1 MMLLAGIGPLNSP
14 RPAVADPVSGSFKD
28 QQRDAN
34 ANDSSVTADKG
45 GEGVFGGYSYY
56 YEPRSWGYSNTAS
69 RNTASVTGGSY
80 TPFTTKAGD
89 EIAVAGGYANHTADN
104 NAVSITGGLFSGG
117 GVFGGFASDNG
128 GFNNNGSASSN
139 TVTISGGSGQFD
151 IIAGGHAYTA
161 ANTSRTNAAASG
173 NEVSIS
179 SDITVSGQEF
189 RIDGQYQN
197 VALAGGL
204 ATSEANSNTVSVS
217 RGTYNGIVAGGM
229 VLNDGN
235 GTVNNNSVTING
247 GVINGDVYG
256 AWAHSGDAENN
267 TVTIGGTAAING
279 DIYALGIQSPSSAAI
294 SGTVNITGQA
304 DLSKASVHGYTGQES
319 SSESRNFE
327 LNIRSYTGTIN
338 KVDKFHT
345 MSISDGSVVTIG
357 NMDGAVYHGKED
369 PDDPFSDFLE
379 GETEISVKDSSL
391 SAGSIVNFAT
401 LKLENASLDASYVAG
416 WDSPIFSDNI
426 EEFKDYS
433 ITASNSDI
441 RITQELTEYN
451 TLNVQNDA
459 SKKVFLQAIS
469 GNRDSTTNIQSG
481 TVAINS
487 NISVTGG
494 AFQINDAAS
503 SADFTTQV
511 QGNITAQNSSGEAAS
526 VAISFNT
533 AASSLTGASAI
544 ADSSSLAL
552 TFGNKARWNMTE
564 NSRVSEL
571 ALDDGVVDLTWGSAT
586 PGARMLNIESLT
598 GSGTFN
604 VNTDIDADASDQIII
619 REGAGQHRLL
629 VAASGKD
636 PSREA
641 MDNFIVQQ
649 QAGSGS
655 FTLANAGGQVEQ
667 GLYFYQL
674 AERTGQN
681 GQEWYLE
688 RVSSDP
694 APETPTG
701 ETELSLSSLAGH
713 YAMWYGQLTDLRKR
727 MGEVRYGTQTGL
739 WVRGFADKSRL
750 DGFGGS
756 IGYDWLLSAPGKS
769 RWIAG
774 MQIRSGHADQDVNG
788 YWGGYGDLDS
798 IGGSLYATWL
808 HDNGWYF
815 DGVATID
822 WYDHEIRTAMTDG
835 TRVHD
840 SRSSYGL
847 GLSLEAGRRIDF
859 AAGNEGLDT
868 WFVEPQLEVAYF
880 WVKGGDF
887 TTSNGMTIDQSDMDS
902 LTTRAG
908 LVFGKKFTLGDS
920 GQYVQPY
927 MKAGLVHEFLGD
939 QDARFNGEHFSSS
952 LDGTR
957 AYYGLGLDWQ
967 ATDNL
972 RLYMQAEREQG
983 EDFTREYNISAGFQ
997 WKL

>member
-1 MMLLAGIGPLNSP
+1 MSSP
-14 RPAVADPVSGSFKD
+14 RDVVAAPLYG
-28 QQRDAN
+28 QRADTAN
-34 ANDSSVTADKG
+34 ATVTNESITVDQGAD
-45 GEGVFGGYSYY
+45 GVFGGYSYY
-56 YEPRSWGYSNTAS
+56 YESRPWWSYSNSAS
-69 RNTASVTGGSY
+69 RNTASVTGGNY
-80 TPFTTKAGD
+80 TFLTTPAGD
-89 EIAVAGGYANHTADN
+89 AIAVAGGYANRTADGN
-104 NAVSITGGLFSGG
+104 TVSITGGTFSGG
-117 GVFGGFASDNG
+117 GVFGGFVGDSE
-128 GFNNNGSASSN
+128 GFANTGSASSN
-139 TVTISGGSGQFD
+139 IVTISGGSGSFSF
-151 IIAGGHAYTA
+151 IAGGYAQTA
-161 ANTSRTNAAASG
+161 SRSEVTAAASG

-179 SDITVSGQEF
+179 SDITVAGQEF
-189 RIDGQYQN
+189 VIDHQYRN

-204 ATSEANSNTVSVS
+204 STTEASNNTVSIS
-217 RGTYNGIVAGGM
+217 RGTYNGIVGGGM
-229 VLNDGN
+229 ALSQNGEASGN
-235 GTVNNNSVTING
+235 TLTISG
-247 GVINGDVYG
+247 GIINGDVYG
-256 AWAHSGDAENN
+256 AWIHSGDAEDN
-267 TVTIGGTAAING
+267 TVNIAGTATIHG
-279 DIYALGIQSPSSAAI
+279 DIYALGIQSPSSAAL

-304 DLSKASVHGYTGQES
+304 DLSEASVHGYSGNDLA
-319 SSESRNFE
+319 SESRDFL
-327 LNIRSYTGTIN
+327 LNIRNYTGSI
-338 KVDKFHT
+338 KEVDTFHT
-345 MSISDGSVVTIG
+345 MRISDGSDVTIG
-357 NMDGAVYHGKED
+357 SIDGDVYHG
-369 PDDPFSDFLE
+369 SSWL
-379 GETEISVKDSSL
+379 GETELSVEDSSL
-391 SAGSIVNFAT
+391 TAGSIVNFDSFD
-401 LKLENASLDASYVAG
+401 LKDASLTAEYVAG
-416 WDSPIFSDNI
+416 WSSPQMID
-426 EEFKDYS
+426 EFIQYS
-433 ITASNSDI
+433 ITAQNTDI

-451 TLNVQNDA
+451 TFSVQNNA
-459 SKKVFLQAIS
+459 ANTVFLQAIS
-469 GNRDSTTNIQSG
+469 GNRDSATNIQSG
-481 TVAINS
+481 TVVIGS
-487 NISVTGG
+487 DIGVTGG
-494 AFQINDAAS
+494 SFRINDATS

-511 QGNITAQNSSGEAAS
+511 QGNITAQESGNGAAS

-533 AASSLTGASAI
+533 AASSLTGSTAI

-552 TFGNKARWNMTE
+552 TFGNSARWNMTGS
-564 NSRVSEL
+564 SRVSEL
-571 ALDDGVVDLTWGSAT
+571 ALSGGVVDLAYGSTT
-586 PGARMLNIESLT
+586 PGARTLHIDSLT

-619 REGAGQHRLL
+619 KEGAGQHGLL

-641 MDNFIVQQ
+641 MDSFIVQQ

-655 FTLANAGGQVEQ
+655 FTLANAEGRVEQ

-739 WVRGFADKSRL
+739 WVRGFADRSRL
-750 DGFGGS
+750 DGFGGSSFTQNLVGGS
-756 IGYDWLLSAPGKS
+756 IGYDWLLSTPGKS

-808 HDNGWYF
+808 NDNGWYF
-815 DGVATID
+815 DGVATVD

-908 LVFGKKFTLGDS
+908 LVFGRKFTLGDS